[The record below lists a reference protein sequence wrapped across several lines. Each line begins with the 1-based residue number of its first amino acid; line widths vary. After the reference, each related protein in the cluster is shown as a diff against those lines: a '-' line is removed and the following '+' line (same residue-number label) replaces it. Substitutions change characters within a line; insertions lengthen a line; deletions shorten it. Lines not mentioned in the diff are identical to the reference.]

1 MRLVVGSSPPP
12 PARAPPTSPE
22 MNGNYANGSTT
33 PLVLDKE
40 SKLANIVRR
49 KLTGYVGFANLPNQ
63 WHRKSVRKG
72 FNFNVM
78 VVGNIPVGVGVDVL
92 SVSRPCPLCVL
103 SLSLSLPLSLVLS
116 FLSFLSS
123 LAYLDR
129 CGC

>member
-1 MRLVVGSSPPP
+1 
-12 PARAPPTSPE
+12 

-40 SKLANIVRR
+40 SSKLANIVRR

-78 VVGNIPVGVGVDVL
+78 VVGNIHVP
-92 SVSRPCPLCVL
+92 L
-103 SLSLSLPLSLVLS
+103 SLSVCVTSLSAFVSCPCLCP
-116 FLSFLSS
+116 
-123 LAYLDR
+123 
-129 CGC
+129 

>member
-1 MRLVVGSSPPP
+1 
-12 PARAPPTSPE
+12 

-40 SKLANIVRR
+40 SSKLANIVRR

-78 VVGNIPVGVGVDVL
+78 VVGNIPVGVGVGVVL
-92 SVSRPCPLCVL
+92 VSRPCPVCVLSLSPSLPLL
-103 SLSLSLPLSLVLS
+103 SLSLSLSLILSSLA
-116 FLSFLSS
+116 S